1 MIIVLIQTK
10 KDAIRLFL
18 IDLFESLGVSPV
30 TGFAILFSIV
40 LLLRIKSF
48 IRQRKA
54 KENYKGLEVFE
65 DLALVLVASIMIYL
79 LFAS

>member
-1 MIIVLIQTK
+1 MIIALIQTK
-10 KDAIRLFL
+10 RDALRLFL
-18 IDLFESLGVSPV
+18 IDFFESLGVSPV
-30 TGFAILFSIV
+30 IGFAILFSIV

-65 DLALVLVASIMIYL
+65 DLVLVLVASVMIYL